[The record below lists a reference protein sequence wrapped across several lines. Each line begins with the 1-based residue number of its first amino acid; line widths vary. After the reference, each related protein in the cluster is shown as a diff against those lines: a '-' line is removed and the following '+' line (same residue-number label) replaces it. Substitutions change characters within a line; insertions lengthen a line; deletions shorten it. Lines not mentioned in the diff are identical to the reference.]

1 MRLLF
6 TCLASI
12 IWVSLTAQTPD
23 SLQIPSVD
31 SLQQIRVLSKK
42 DKIAK
47 TEAIPVD
54 TATLVKAKKTGF
66 ARRVFTKNYPNPRT
80 AALLSFILPGAGQA
94 YNKKWWKIPIVWGTL
109 GGIAYGTFD
118 TQKTYRDL
126 RDAYKVIVNGG
137 TPEAPYDGF
146 DATRLRVY
154 RDTWRGYTEKWY
166 LALGVSYL
174 LAVTDAFVDAHLTR
188 FDVSDDLSLRLKPSF
203 ETSSG
208 LPVFGL
214 GISLSFSRTNVV
226 YPRSFSFAKP

>member
-6 TCLASI
+6 TCLASLI
-12 IWVSLTAQTPD
+12 LGSIFAQNPD
-23 SLQIPSVD
+23 TLQIPPVD
-31 SLQQIRVLSKK
+31 SLQQLRLLSKK
-42 DKIAK
+42 DKMSRTAVEQTDTTTLTK
-47 TEAIPVD
+47 T
-54 TATLVKAKKTGF
+54 AKKGF
-66 ARRVFTKNYPNPRT
+66 ARRVFSKNYPNPRT

-174 LAVTDAFVDAHLTR
+174 LAVTDAFVDAHLSR

>member
-47 TEAIPVD
+47 TEAIPAD

-174 LAVTDAFVDAHLTR
+174 LAVTDAFVDAHLSR